1 MFLYGLVAFLLL
13 EFLTGERHRVAKFG
27 GNCNTRVGQFLKG
40 GGVDK
45 RRRHKQQQG
54 GVPDFLRIRSV
65 RDNSRCPTH
74 VRMIIAE
81 SSAMFVKP
89 DNLGISVSSNRKPSV
104 R

>member
-1 MFLYGLVAFLLL
+1 MFPYALVAFLLL
-13 EFLTGERHRVAKFG
+13 EFLTGERHSSSQVG

-40 GGVDK
+40 GGVDQ

-81 SSAMFVKP
+81 SSAVFVKP
-89 DNLGISVSSNRKPSV
+89 DDLGIFGFFK
-104 R
+104 